1 MNVPRLYATATPL
14 GNGKV
19 LIAGGSPCYDVY
31 GTPGLASAEL
41 YDTASGT
48 FTVTGTMATP
58 RIAALA
64 ITLAEGRVLVIGG
77 DAPGKGGCSTP
88 YHGPTQISRSSA
100 EIYDSTSGKF
110 TRVGSIIASVP
121 DTATLLPD
129 GRVLTADA
137 ESRIIETY
145 DPASGTFSHSGS
157 LRYMYE
163 DLSSHLLPGGKVL
176 FVGPTQLNG
185 PRAEIY
191 DPASRK
197 STPLTLQLP
206 PSIAEPWPETA
217 TTLKDGRVLL
227 CISGYLETFDPAT
240 GSFTASGS
248 ISKPDQWMV
257 GTATLLPSGDVLF
270 AGGELS
276 AGPGLA
282 NPAVTNLAGL
292 YDPVTGFRQIS
303 SMDTARDLA
312 TVTPL
317 PDGRV
322 LIAGGYTD
330 LSHAISSAELFV
342 P

>member
-1 MNVPRLYATATPL
+1 
-14 GNGKV
+14 
-19 LIAGGSPCYDVY
+19 
-31 GTPGLASAEL
+31 
-41 YDTASGT
+41 
-48 FTVTGTMATP
+48 
-58 RIAALA
+58 
-64 ITLAEGRVLVIGG
+64 
-77 DAPGKGGCSTP
+77 
-88 YHGPTQISRSSA
+88 
-100 EIYDSTSGKF
+100 
-110 TRVGSIIASVP
+110 VP

-137 ESRIIETY
+137 VSRIIETY
-145 DPASGTFSHSGS
+145 DPASGTFSRSGS
-157 LRYMYE
+157 LRYVYE
-163 DLSSHLLPGGKVL
+163 DLTSHLLPDGKVL

-185 PRAEIY
+185 PRVEIY

-206 PSIAEPWPETA
+206 PGIAEPWPETA

-248 ISKPDQWMV
+248 ISQPAQWMV
-257 GTATLLPSGDVLF
+257 GTATLLPSGSVLF

-292 YDPVTGFRQIS
+292 YDPVTGFRQIAS
-303 SMDTARDLA
+303 TDTARQFA

-322 LIAGGYTD
+322 LIAGGNTH
-330 LSHAISSAELFV
+330 LSNAVSSAELFV

>member
-1 MNVPRLYATATPL
+1 MHVPRLYATATPL
-14 GNGKV
+14 RNGKI
-19 LIAGGSPCYDVY
+19 LIAGGSPCYDAS

-41 YDTASGT
+41 YDPASGT
-48 FTVTGTMATP
+48 FTVTGTLATP
-58 RIAALA
+58 RSAALA
-64 ITLAEGRVLVIGG
+64 IMLADGRVLIIGG
-77 DAPGKGGCSTP
+77 DDPSTGGCSTP
-88 YHGPTQISRSSA
+88 FNGPSQISRSSA
-100 EIYDSTSGKF
+100 EIYDSTSGNF

-121 DTATLLPD
+121 VTATLLPD
-129 GRVLTADA
+129 GRVLTADPV
-137 ESRIIETY
+137 SQVVETY
-145 DPASGTFSHSGS
+145 DPASGTFSRSGS

-163 DLSSHLLPGGKVL
+163 GLSSALLPDGKVL

-206 PSIAEPWPETA
+206 PGMAEPQPETA
-217 TTLKDGRVLL
+217 TALRDGRVLL

-248 ISKPDQWMV
+248 ISEPEQWRV
-257 GTATLLPSGDVLF
+257 DIAILLPSGDVLF
-270 AGGELS
+270 AGGGLS
-276 AGPGLA
+276 SDQAA
-282 NPAVTNLAGL
+282 ASLAGL

-303 SMDTARDLA
+303 SMYTARDFA

-322 LIAGGYTD
+322 LIAGGSTD
-330 LSHAISSAELFV
+330 LTNAISSAELFV